1 MSGEQTSL
9 KPMGLGKRP
18 EQKPRGSP
26 ILWGRL
32 IAVTALFVMTVIV
45 LSFAVPAAYGFGK
58 SVADAEMSCIGHGAG
73 RKNPLAEFFVN

>member
-1 MSGEQTSL
+1 MSGEQASL
-9 KPMGLGKRP
+9 SQMGLGKRP

-32 IAVTALFVMTVIV
+32 IAMTALFVTTVIV

-58 SVADAEMSCIGHGAG
+58 SVADAEASCIAHGVWG
-73 RKNPLAEFFVN
+73 TQPLN